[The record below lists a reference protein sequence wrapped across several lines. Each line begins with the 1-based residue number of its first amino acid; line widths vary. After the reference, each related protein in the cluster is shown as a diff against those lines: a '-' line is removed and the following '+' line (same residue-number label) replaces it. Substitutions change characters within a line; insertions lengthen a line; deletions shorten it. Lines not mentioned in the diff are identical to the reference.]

1 MLPNDKVIKVRNRS
15 YGTVGYSIPEMR
27 IQRKFAKNESKDL
40 TMEELRKLSF
50 QPGGQVLINES
61 LVIEDKQALQE
72 LNPNY
77 EPEYFY
83 TEKDVENLL
92 LHGSLEQ
99 FLDCL
104 DFAPK
109 GVVDLVRTKAVEL
122 EIMDLAKRQAI
133 FEKTGF
139 NVTRQIE
146 INHESK
152 EDGADDANVKQR
164 RVAIAEEKPVEY
176 AGRRTVAPAEPV
188 MVEPTPVAEPTAPSM
203 SATAAAVAEAKAEA
217 VKTTPKYTIKSK

>member
-122 EIMDLAKRQAI
+122 EIMDLAKRKAI

-152 EDGADDANVKQR
+152 EDDAADTSVKQR
-164 RVAIAEEKPVEY
+164 RVAIEEEKPVVNP
-176 AGRRTVAPAEPV
+176 GRRTVAPAEPV
-188 MVEPTPVAEPTAPSM
+188 VEEAPQAM
-203 SATAAAVAEAKAEA
+203 SATMAAVEAAKAE
-217 VKTTPKYTIKSK
+217 VETSKTPKYTIKK

>member
-92 LHGSLEQ
+92 LHGSLAQ

-152 EDGADDANVKQR
+152 EDDAADTGVKQR
-164 RVAIAEEKPVEY
+164 RVAIEEEKPVVNP
-176 AGRRTVAPAEPV
+176 GRRTVAPAEPV
-188 MVEPTPVAEPTAPSM
+188 MEVAPVVEEAPQVM
-203 SATAAAVAEAKAEA
+203 SATMAAVEAAKAEVETA
-217 VKTTPKYTIKSK
+217 KTPKYTIKK

>member
-1 MLPNDKVIKVRNRS
+1 MLPNDKIIKVRNRS

-27 IQRKFAKNESKDL
+27 IQRKFAKNETKDL
-40 TMEELRKLSF
+40 TMEELRKLSY

-122 EIMDLAKRQAI
+122 EIVDLSKRKAI
-133 FEKTGF
+133 FDKTGF

-152 EDGADDANVKQR
+152 EEDAEDTGIKQR
-164 RVAIAEEKPVEY
+164 RVAVVEDKPVEY
-176 AGRRTVAPAEPV
+176 TGRRTVAPAEPV
-188 MVEPTPVAEPTAPSM
+188 MVESTPVVEPAAPSM
-203 SATAAAVAEAKAEA
+203 SATAAAVAEAKAE
-217 VKTTPKYTIKSK
+217 VSTPKYTIKK